1 MNTRPSAKPSHS
13 RSLNSP
19 GGMGFDPHRLW
30 QIVRRRRFYLILP
43 VIVIGIVLGVGVS
56 TLAPVYVSSTR
67 LLLEDRSTGTDVDK
81 IMTQEARRVRDLEN
95 LVVVRET
102 LMSESLLTRVIRNLH
117 LRDDPRVIEQARLLQ
132 QQVLPDQTLP
142 LIAERILI
150 NRLRR
155 KLYVGGRD
163 GNLFI
168 ISMEDNDP
176 YTAYKLTEAATQAF
190 IDEMSRRRVEGLIE
204 TTSFTDEQLETA
216 RQDLREAEKRL
227 EEFKRTRL
235 IKETLSDN
243 PVNEENSRQAASAL
257 QTTKLDIQENTRE
270 LEHLDSQI
278 RKLSGSLPSRL
289 NGVLNDP
296 RVQNIH
302 DRLTVL
308 EREDYQGIL
317 AGAKTSNTGISVERQ
332 RIGIQRNRLS
342 KRIHE
347 LVRSDYPDLDP
358 SLQDLLARRAELQI
372 VNQVLVAHEKQI
384 QKEYDSYQ
392 NRIKGQPALEAE
404 LRRLEQ
410 EVKNN
415 EDIYNRLISAETSN
429 ELRLA
434 ANESG
439 FGYVVHILEPARKAL
454 APEKPDKKK
463 IALMGIILAL
473 GIGVGAVFLAEY
485 VDTSFKDVEDVERIL
500 QLPVLGTLP
509 RFADE
514 YQWSKKK
521 KQTVYAWRT
530 AFVLTLV
537 TVMVL
542 FVLYYRTS
550 LVHDQIHLV
559 QGISESSPTTAVEDS
574 P

>member
-1 MNTRPSAKPSHS
+1 
-13 RSLNSP
+13 
-19 GGMGFDPHRLW
+19 MGFDPHRLW

-43 VIVIGIVLGVGVS
+43 VIVIGVVLGVGVS
-56 TLAPVYVSSTR
+56 TLSPVYVASTR
-67 LLLEDRSTGTDVDK
+67 ILLEDRSTGTDVDK
-81 IMTQEARRVRDLEN
+81 IMTQEARRVRDMEN

-102 LMSESLLTRVIRNLH
+102 LMSEELLTRVIRNLH
-117 LRDDPRVIEQARLLQ
+117 LRDDPAVLEQARMLQ
-132 QQVLPDQTLP
+132 QEALPDQTIP
-142 LIAERILI
+142 LIAERILV

-155 KLYVGGRD
+155 KLYVGGRE
-163 GNLFI
+163 GNLFV

-216 RQDLREAEKRL
+216 RKDLREAEKKL

-235 IKETLSDN
+235 IQETLSDN
-243 PVNEENSRQAASAL
+243 PVNEDNSRQAASVL
-257 QTTKLDIQENTRE
+257 QTTQLDIRENERE
-270 LEHLDSQI
+270 IQRLDAQLRSCPQP
-278 RKLSGSLPSRL
+278 LPSRL
-289 NGVLNDP
+289 DGILNDP
-296 RVQNIH
+296 QVRNIRE
-302 DRLTVL
+302 RLAVL
-308 EREDYQGIL
+308 ERADYQGIL
-317 AGAKTSNTGISVERQ
+317 ANPKAPSSGITIERQ

-342 KRIHE
+342 ERIHE
-347 LVRSDYPDLDP
+347 LVKADYPDLDETTR
-358 SLQDLLARRAELQI
+358 QLLERRAELRV
-372 VNQVLVAHEKQI
+372 VNEVLKAHEAQI
-384 QKEYDSYQ
+384 RREYDSYQ
-392 NRIKGQPALEAE
+392 NRIKSQPSLEAE

-439 FGYVVHILEPARKAL
+439 FGYVVHILEPARKPL

-463 IALMGIILAL
+463 VALMGIMLAL

-500 QLPVLGTLP
+500 DLPVVGTLP
-509 RFADE
+509 RFADD

-521 KQTVYAWRT
+521 KRTVYAWRT
-530 AFVLTLV
+530 AFVVTLV
-537 TVMVL
+537 TAMVL
-542 FVLYYRTS
+542 FVLYYRNS
-550 LVHDQIHLV
+550 LTHDQIHLV
-559 QGISESSPTTAVEDS
+559 HGVSESMGSSAQEDS